1 MNMDEVLLVLT
12 NLPDRDSAQRI
23 AHSLIESRAAACVN
37 ILAECTSVYRWNEK
51 TEAASEV
58 PLLIKTTLA
67 AYPRVEELIRS
78 QHPYELPEIIAVSV
92 VAGLPSYLQW
102 VKQEI
107 SSINVVSKE

>member
-1 MNMDEVLLVLT
+1 MDEVLLVLT

-67 AYPRVEELIRS
+67 AYPRVEELIRL

-102 VKQEI
+102 VEQEI